1 MNKEKEVISLI
12 ETYIKKGNANI
23 ELFTINLITNLRK
36 LISNEELKVIIE
48 KRLLQKKIYFI
59 RHAEAEHNVLER
71 KYKGDFSK
79 CNIYDPLLTRLG
91 AEQTKFTI
99 EKLKKENINFE
110 IIYVSPL
117 LRTLQTFFLIQNY
130 LNKNSQVFITDF
142 VREVLSYCDKNKGH
156 TLSVL
161 KKELKSEK
169 LNFDYM
175 TKEFWWNDFGKN
187 KGNELET
194 QLFFNIRLR
203 IFVLWL
209 IFRPEKNILII
220 SHSHVFVALQNKGI
234 YNADLARMNNQIL
247 FQKTMELIYLEIIE
261 NKPKKAIENKSK
273 KNNVNKIRKK

>member
-36 LISNEELKVIIE
+36 LISNEELKAIIE

-79 CNIYDPLLTRLG
+79 CNIYDPMLTRLG

-130 LNKNSQVFITDF
+130 LNKNSPVFITDF

-187 KGNELET
+187 KGDELET

-261 NKPKKAIENKSK
+261 YKPKKANGNKSK